1 MANFNNYKEQKN
13 KRKILV
19 KTIGVSSLF
28 LLFALLVLGY
38 LSLSSKQ
45 KLAIQIAIS
54 VGEEKL
60 KGDMVSF
67 KRLLDN
73 EYGELSLKNG
83 DLLDSK
89 GDSVKYKYDAVD
101 TIARELDVAAT
112 IFMRENNDYRRIAT
126 SLVDSSGKRVVDTFL
141 GSGSAAYQPVQSGQE
156 YAGQANVLGRDYISR
171 YFPIF
176 EPGSRN
182 VIGIMF
188 LGIDIAPIEK
198 MVKEKSSTQT
208 AASMVIGVGL
218 IVILILIDTM
228 NIRAVITKP
237 IAKVTDSLKNISEG
251 EGDLTQRIDFK
262 SNDEIGDLVNYFNKL
277 MDALQGPIGETK
289 ATVGNLASAAEQ
301 LSSVSH
307 ELSSSSEETL
317 NQTAEVMRSM
327 ERMSTN
333 INAMASGAEEAS
345 VNANEVAGAAEQMS
359 ANMNTIAAAIE
370 EMSTSISQIAGNARE
385 ANVVANKATVKS
397 KETTS
402 VMSKLGIAAK
412 EIGQVTDVIKK
423 IADKTNLLALN
434 ATIEAASAGESGKGF
449 AVVAGEIK
457 ELANQSAQ
465 SADDIARRIEGIQGG
480 ANDAIKAIEE
490 VSGIIVAINNSV
502 EAIAG
507 HVDQQ
512 TRASNEIAN
521 NVGQANIGAKRVAGA
536 ISEVAKGSNDIAQ
549 NAGAAARFVEQAAA
563 DVGYVSHAA
572 KESSQGSAQVN
583 SSANDLAKMADN
595 MRALMGKFKV

>member
-385 ANVVANKATVKS
+385 ANVVANRATVKS

>member
-385 ANVVANKATVKS
+385 ANVVANRATVKS

-465 SADDIARRIEGIQGG
+465 SADDIAHRIEGIQGG

-490 VSGIIVAINNSV
+490 VSDRKSV
-502 EAIAG
+502 
-507 HVDQQ
+507 V
-512 TRASNEIAN
+512 
-521 NVGQANIGAKRVAGA
+521 
-536 ISEVAKGSNDIAQ
+536 
-549 NAGAAARFVEQAAA
+549 
-563 DVGYVSHAA
+563 
-572 KESSQGSAQVN
+572 
-583 SSANDLAKMADN
+583 
-595 MRALMGKFKV
+595 